1 MTDHPTPPLAVT
13 MGDPAGIGGDLTLMA
28 WLRREDG
35 PLPVFMAV
43 DDPDRLRTLARRLT
57 LPVPVVEISTP
68 EQAAA
73 QFPTALPVL
82 PVRLPSPASPGQP
95 DPGHTEAVLTS
106 IRTAVAFC
114 RSGAA
119 GAVVTQ
125 PINKKVLQDGGF
137 AFPGHTEFL
146 AHLAAEDGKPDPLPV
161 MMLACPAL
169 RVVPVT
175 IHQSLRSVPESLTT
189 DLIVERGRITADALR
204 TQFGLPAPRL
214 AIAGLNPHAGENGA
228 MGTEDLAVVAPAV
241 DRLRA
246 MGIAAT
252 GPLPADTLFHAEARA
267 TYDAALCMYHDQA
280 LIPIKTLDFHGG
292 VNVTLGLPFIRT
304 SPDHGTAYALA
315 GTGTANPSSFLAA
328 LRMAGLMAS
337 ARERARVFAVPGN
350 R

>member
-1 MTDHPTPPLAVT
+1 MTDCTPAPLAVT

-28 WLRREDG
+28 WLRRQSDA
-35 PLPVFMAV
+35 LPVFLAL
-43 DDPDRLRTLARRLT
+43 DDPDRLRHLARHLA
-57 LPVPVVEISTP
+57 LPVPIVEITAP

-73 QFPTALPVL
+73 HFGSALPVL
-82 PVRLPSPASPGQP
+82 PVRLPRPARAGQP
-95 DPGHTEAVLTS
+95 DPAHTDAVLTS
-106 IRTAVAFC
+106 IRTAVSLCSA
-114 RSGAA
+114 GAA

-137 AFPGHTEFL
+137 TFPGHTEYL
-146 AHLAAEDGKPDPLPV
+146 AHLAARPGQPDPLPV

-175 IHQSLRSVPESLTT
+175 IHQSLRSVPDSLTP
-189 DLIVERGRITADALR
+189 DLIVERGRITAEALHR
-204 TQFGLPAPRL
+204 QFGIASPRL

-228 MGTEDLAVVAPAV
+228 MGTEDQTVVAPAV
-241 DRLRA
+241 ARLQA
-246 MGIAAT
+246 LGIAAA

-315 GTGTANPSSFLAA
+315 GTGTANPSSFLSA
-328 LRMAGLMAS
+328 LRMAAAMAQTT
-337 ARERARVFAVPGN
+337 RKM
-350 R
+350 